1 MLSETTCP
9 DTIGKSQFAGKTSI
23 FIAAIFIS
31 FMVAG
36 CSTTTYLSLTENSR
50 EQVEEQLKY
59 AKQDKYLGAEVTLLL
74 KDGIAVFGELL
85 SVRDSTMAIC
95 SKYAATEKELA
106 SLKYPINTVRNNK
119 IKKLTIEGS
128 NYVWTGIGYGA
139 LGGALIG
146 TLGPLLESKGYT
158 VFKILVLAPLG
169 LLVGGGIGAAVGYG
183 SSTEEFILQ
192 EIPPDYDL
200 SILKPLARYSDEEP
214 EYLRAIK

>member
-1 MLSETTCP
+1 M
-9 DTIGKSQFAGKTSI
+9 KTSI
-23 FIAAIFIS
+23 IIVVIFGLL
-31 FMVAG
+31 ATG
-36 CSTTTYLSLTENSR
+36 CTPTTYVSLKENTR
-50 EQVEEQLKY
+50 EQIEDMLNYEEQ
-59 AKQDKYLGAEVTLLL
+59 DENLGAEVTLLL

-106 SLKYPINTVRNNK
+106 RLAYPINTVRNNG
-119 IKKLTIEGS
+119 IQKLTIEGS
-128 NYVWTGIGYGA
+128 SYAWTGIGYGA

-158 VFKILVLAPLG
+158 VLKILVLAPLG

-192 EIPPDYDL
+192 EIPPGYDMFF
-200 SILKPLARYSDEEP
+200 LKPLARYPDEEP
-214 EYLRAIK
+214 EYLRVIK